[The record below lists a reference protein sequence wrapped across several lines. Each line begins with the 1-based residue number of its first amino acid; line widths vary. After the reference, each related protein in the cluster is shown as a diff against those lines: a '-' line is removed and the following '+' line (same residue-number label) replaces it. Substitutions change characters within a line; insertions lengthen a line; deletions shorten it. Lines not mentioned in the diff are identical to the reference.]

1 MASFQEREKET
12 LQVFGVK
19 ANLEEKWFLKGEK
32 VRRESPR
39 GANQNSQ
46 VKTKKLKT

>member
-32 VRRESPR
+32 VRRESQGGPIR
-39 GANQNSQ
+39 IHKSKQKN
-46 VKTKKLKT
+46 